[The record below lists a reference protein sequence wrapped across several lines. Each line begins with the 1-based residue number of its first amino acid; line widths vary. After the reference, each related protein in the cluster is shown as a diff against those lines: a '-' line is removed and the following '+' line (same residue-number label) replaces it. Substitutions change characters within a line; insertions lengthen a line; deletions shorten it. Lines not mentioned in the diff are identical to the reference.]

1 MKRKDYIKLLSNKFA
16 DYKNIDLVILY
27 GSILTKHFNEN
38 SDIDIAVA
46 SFKLLSSFFL
56 LELKK
61 NLEILCKCEIDLFDL
76 PIDEGLINYKIIT
89 DGLVIKKNASL
100 FTKYHIKSLI
110 FYEDYFKMYKKIQD
124 EKIRR
129 FLNG

>member
-1 MKRKDYIKLLSNKFA
+1 MKRLDYIKLLSNKFV

-46 SFKLLSSFFL
+46 SFKLLSPFFL

-76 PIDEGLINYKIIT
+76 SIDEGLINYKIIT

>member
-46 SFKLLSSFFL
+46 SFKLLSPFFL

-76 PIDEGLINYKIIT
+76 SIDEGLINYKIIT

>member
-1 MKRKDYIKLLSNKFA
+1 MKRKDYIKLLSNKFV

-76 PIDEGLINYKIIT
+76 SIDEGLINYKIIT